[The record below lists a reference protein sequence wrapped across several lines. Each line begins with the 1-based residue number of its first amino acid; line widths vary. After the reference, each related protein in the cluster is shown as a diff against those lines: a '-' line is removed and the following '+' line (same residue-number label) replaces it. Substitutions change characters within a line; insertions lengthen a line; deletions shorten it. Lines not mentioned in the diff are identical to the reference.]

1 MLKVKYAIYKIDTDC
16 YDGLE
21 TYITRTDDIL
31 EVATKLIEISNPSIQ
46 DLVNFARKEMPNNPY
61 VEGLVTT
68 IRKYILN
75 LSNEIKN
82 YYNQNNFFQFPI
94 DHIPDFTYL
103 NNWRV
108 HKFIIEDYDKT
119 TEDKEEFSIPDFLE
133 L

>member
-94 DHIPDFTYL
+94 EKIPDFEYL
-103 NNWRV
+103 DKLCV
-108 HKFIIEDYDKT
+108 HIFAID
-119 TEDKEEFSIPDFLE
+119 
-133 L
+133 